1 MPTDQTTDDHT
12 REAERARRLAA
23 LSPAKRALLEREIRK
38 GTANSGPTLRIPR
51 RPVSDV
57 APLSFAQQRLWVLSQ
72 IEPHSV
78 AYNEPKTFRIE
89 GALDLEALQR
99 ALDEIVVRHETLR
112 TTFASGDGEPVQRV
126 HPGRT
131 VDLSIVDLRARAA
144 SERDREA
151 QAILWEA
158 IRRPFDLGADLMLRA
173 FLMRMAD
180 AEHILLL
187 ATHHIA
193 SDGWSMGIL
202 TRELGALY
210 ASFAGGSAAGLPELP
225 IQYAD
230 YALWQRQPAQTAFID
245 AQLDYWK
252 RQLEGAP
259 VLDLPLDRPR
269 TRPRTY
275 ASSTQAIELPEDLC
289 RQLKELSRREDVTLY
304 MTLLAAL
311 QVLLY
316 RLSGQEDV
324 AVGSPIAGRT
334 DAEVEGLIGFFVN
347 TLVLRTDLSGNP
359 SFRDLLRRVRAVA
372 LGAFGHQT
380 MPFER
385 LVAELHPERHP
396 GRHPFFDI
404 VFAFQNMPGEV
415 LQLPGHRVSPIELT
429 SGISKFDLVL
439 TLVKRGGA
447 IHGHVNYSVDLFDAA
462 TIARFIGH
470 FETLLRSAVATPDAA
485 ISDLRILTGA
495 ESRQLLVDWN
505 DTATDYPRNAS
516 IPELFEARVL
526 QSPDAPAVVFENE
539 QITYQELNWRANQ
552 VAHYLSGLNLA
563 ATPLIGVSMG
573 RSLDLVVALLG
584 ILKTG
589 RAYLP
594 LDPDYPSERLAYML
608 RDAQVPVV
616 LTTERMAARFL
627 IHDVRVI
634 ALDAERQQIAAQIRE
649 NPTSAATADDLAY
662 VMYTSGSTGRP
673 KGVEIPHRG
682 VVRLVCGSH
691 YARFDA
697 GETLLNLAPISFD
710 ASTFEIWGA
719 LLHGATCVVFSGP
732 VPGARDL
739 GRILKRY
746 RVSTLWLTASLFNLV
761 IDENPDALAGLRQ
774 LLIGGEA
781 LSVRHVGR
789 ALSSLPDTSIINGY
803 GPTESTTF
811 ACTYPIRTLPAHAAT
826 IPIGKPIANTEVY
839 VLDSRLALVPIG
851 VPGELCIGGDGL
863 ARGYLNAP
871 GLTAE
876 KFTEVVFDD
885 GSRRRVYR
893 TGDRVRYL
901 ADGNIEFLGRL
912 DGQVKIRGFRIEP
925 SEVEVTLAQHPGVRE
940 NAVLVHEKPGED
952 KRLIAYLLAGAVPP
966 SAADLK
972 AFLKAKLPEY
982 MIPSGFVFVD
992 AWPLTPNG
1000 KVDRRALSS
1009 MDWTPGAGDDGFVPC
1024 GTPLERQLADIWT
1037 RALGVA
1043 RVGATDNFFE
1053 LGGHSLLA
1061 VRVCSQ
1067 IEKAIG
1073 KELPLTAFFEAPT
1086 VEGLA
1091 RLLSDE
1097 TPSSSW
1103 RSLLPIRTRGSRP
1116 PFFWVHGQASDPLL
1130 PRFLHPEQPLY
1141 GLMHQAHDGSR
1152 AKYTSVEEI
1161 AAHYLSEVR
1170 AVRPR
1175 GPYRLGGY
1183 CFGGV
1188 VAFEMAQQLRRA
1200 GESVDMLVLLAPSPV
1215 RPPEG
1220 VGRIA
1225 ANSGTPPVK
1234 IGPRFGARL
1243 SRHWHAFTQLGARQR
1258 IAYAL
1263 RGARNRT
1270 ARVGAKARVYW
1281 RRASLQIHL
1290 IMDWELPVELRSP
1303 YVLDLYR
1310 RALRVYVPSVS
1321 RERRLSLWSRTSRRM
1336 SRRPGGFWPAK
1347 ALVSTTCAN
1356 ATRTFSIMRP
1366 CERGL
1371 NRSVDY

>member
-1 MPTDQTTDDHT
+1 
-12 REAERARRLAA
+12 
-23 LSPAKRALLEREIRK
+23 
-38 GTANSGPTLRIPR
+38 
-51 RPVSDV
+51 
-57 APLSFAQQRLWVLSQ
+57 
-72 IEPHSV
+72 
-78 AYNEPKTFRIE
+78 
-89 GALDLEALQR
+89 
-99 ALDEIVVRHETLR
+99 
-112 TTFASGDGEPVQRV
+112 
-126 HPGRT
+126 
-131 VDLSIVDLRARAA
+131 
-144 SERDREA
+144 
-151 QAILWEA
+151 
-158 IRRPFDLGADLMLRA
+158 MLRA

-252 RQLEGAP
+252 RQLEGAA

-311 QVLLY
+311 QVLLC

-347 TLVLRTDLSGNP
+347 TLVLRTDLSGTP

-627 IHDVRVI
+627 I
-634 ALDAERQQIAAQIRE
+634 
-649 NPTSAATADDLAY
+649 
-662 VMYTSGSTGRP
+662 
-673 KGVEIPHRG
+673 
-682 VVRLVCGSH
+682 
-691 YARFDA
+691 ARR
-697 GETLLNLAPISFD
+697 
-710 ASTFEIWGA
+710 
-719 LLHGATCVVFSGP
+719 
-732 VPGARDL
+732 ARDRPRR
-739 GRILKRY
+739 G
-746 RVSTLWLTASLFNLV
+746 T
-761 IDENPDALAGLRQ
+761 
-774 LLIGGEA
+774 
-781 LSVRHVGR
+781 
-789 ALSSLPDTSIINGY
+789 
-803 GPTESTTF
+803 PT
-811 ACTYPIRTLPAHAAT
+811 
-826 IPIGKPIANTEVY
+826 
-839 VLDSRLALVPIG
+839 
-851 VPGELCIGGDGL
+851 
-863 ARGYLNAP
+863 
-871 GLTAE
+871 
-876 KFTEVVFDD
+876 
-885 GSRRRVYR
+885 
-893 TGDRVRYL
+893 
-901 ADGNIEFLGRL
+901 
-912 DGQVKIRGFRIEP
+912 
-925 SEVEVTLAQHPGVRE
+925 
-940 NAVLVHEKPGED
+940 
-952 KRLIAYLLAGAVPP
+952 
-966 SAADLK
+966 
-972 AFLKAKLPEY
+972 
-982 MIPSGFVFVD
+982 
-992 AWPLTPNG
+992 
-1000 KVDRRALSS
+1000 DRRA
-1009 MDWTPGAGDDGFVPC
+1009 
-1024 GTPLERQLADIWT
+1024 
-1037 RALGVA
+1037 
-1043 RVGATDNFFE
+1043 
-1053 LGGHSLLA
+1053 
-1061 VRVCSQ
+1061 
-1067 IEKAIG
+1067 
-1073 KELPLTAFFEAPT
+1073 
-1086 VEGLA
+1086 
-1091 RLLSDE
+1091 
-1097 TPSSSW
+1097 
-1103 RSLLPIRTRGSRP
+1103 
-1116 PFFWVHGQASDPLL
+1116 DP
-1130 PRFLHPEQPLY
+1130 
-1141 GLMHQAHDGSR
+1141 
-1152 AKYTSVEEI
+1152 
-1161 AAHYLSEVR
+1161 
-1170 AVRPR
+1170 
-1175 GPYRLGGY
+1175 
-1183 CFGGV
+1183 
-1188 VAFEMAQQLRRA
+1188 
-1200 GESVDMLVLLAPSPV
+1200 
-1215 RPPEG
+1215 
-1220 VGRIA
+1220 
-1225 ANSGTPPVK
+1225 
-1234 IGPRFGARL
+1234 
-1243 SRHWHAFTQLGARQR
+1243 
-1258 IAYAL
+1258 
-1263 RGARNRT
+1263 
-1270 ARVGAKARVYW
+1270 
-1281 RRASLQIHL
+1281 
-1290 IMDWELPVELRSP
+1290 
-1303 YVLDLYR
+1303 
-1310 RALRVYVPSVS
+1310 
-1321 RERRLSLWSRTSRRM
+1321 
-1336 SRRPGGFWPAK
+1336 
-1347 ALVSTTCAN
+1347 
-1356 ATRTFSIMRP
+1356 
-1366 CERGL
+1366 
-1371 NRSVDY
+1371 